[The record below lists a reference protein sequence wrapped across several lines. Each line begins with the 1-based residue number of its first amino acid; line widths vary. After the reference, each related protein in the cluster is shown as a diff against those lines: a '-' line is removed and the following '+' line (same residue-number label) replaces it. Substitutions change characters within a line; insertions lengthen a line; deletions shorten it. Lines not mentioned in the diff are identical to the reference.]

1 MQEDR
6 MNCVVIVHGNLKQ
19 ADERQSRA
27 THDATVA
34 MIGAKGRA
42 MGNIG
47 HRAYLNPR
55 NRREFLAIDTWDN
68 LEGPQK
74 LLQDPNLAAEFGKLF
89 DGRPEVT
96 ILEESGWTAW

>member
-1 MQEDR
+1 
-6 MNCVVIVHGNLKQ
+6 MNCVVIVRGTLKQ
-19 ADERQSRA
+19 AEERQSKA
-27 THDATVA
+27 THDATIE

-55 NRREFLAIDTWDN
+55 NRQEFMAIDTWDN

-74 LLQDPNLAAEFGKLF
+74 LLEDPTLTAEFGKLF
-89 DGRPEVT
+89 AGNPDVAIYVEA
-96 ILEESGWTAW
+96 GWKAW